1 MEIKHNLAIE
11 WSREYLK
18 ARNNISLVI
27 EYLEKLKE
35 LPPKIEVNNDSIR
48 LLMESLKVASEMYL
62 DLNKLPVYNMELR
75 AENHILK
82 VENKR
87 LIEENKR
94 LIQRP

>member
-11 WSREYLK
+11 WSRDYLK

-27 EYLEKLKE
+27 KYLDSIRANK
-35 LPPKIEVNNDSIR
+35 PTIEVTNDSVR
-48 LLMESLKVASEMYL
+48 LLMEAMKTASEMYL

-82 VENKR
+82 VENER
-87 LIEENKR
+87 LRKELEKI
-94 LIQRP
+94 

>member
-11 WSREYLK
+11 WSRDYLK

-27 EYLEKLKE
+27 KYLDNIRVNK
-35 LPPKIEVNNDSIR
+35 PTVEVTNDSIR
-48 LLMESLKVASEMYL
+48 LLMEAMKTASEMYL

-82 VENKR
+82 VENER
-87 LIEENKR
+87 LRKEIEK
-94 LIQRP
+94 I